1 MEIRPYAAA
10 DAEAACALWNACLP
24 LDRING
30 DNFYRRII
38 YDVNFDP
45 QKYLF
50 AVDRGKPVG
59 FVYGV
64 KRRIPDEIAGL
75 QPDQGWIAAMGVHP
89 SRRGQGVGKALLDA
103 VEGLLAAE
111 GAKKIDV
118 GPYAT
123 NYFCSGVDKDTYA
136 PGVRFFTRRGY
147 TAKGESFSMDIDLHG
162 YQKPA
167 RYVEKKKAL
176 QAAGYRFK
184 AFEPGD
190 ALGLFAFMR
199 EDFGWW
205 LPDVRASILAGRA
218 EKTLILAQ
226 NAGGETVGFVLRA
239 MDGTGERFGPFGTK
253 PSLQGIG
260 LGSTLFH
267 EMMENMTANRIF
279 YTYFLWTSGRNVD
292 IYGTW
297 GMKIYRTYTMLGKTA
312 ADSGAGS
319 SA

>member
-1 MEIRPYAAA
+1 MKIRPYTAG
-10 DAEAACALWNACLP
+10 DAEAACELWNACLP
-24 LDRING
+24 RDRING

-50 AVDRGKPVG
+50 AVEGDELLG

-64 KRRIPDEIAGL
+64 KRRIPDETSGL
-75 QPDQGWIAAMGVHP
+75 QPEQGWIAAMGVHP
-89 SRRGQGVGKALLDA
+89 SRRGQGIGRALLEA
-103 VEGLLAAE
+103 MEKLLIAE
-111 GAKKIDV
+111 GAKKIDI
-118 GPYAT
+118 GPYAS
-123 NYFCSGVDKDTYA
+123 NYFCPGVDKDAYE
-136 PGVRFFTRRGY
+136 PGVRFFTARGY
-147 TAKGESFSMDIDLHG
+147 ETRGESFSMDLNLRG
-162 YQKPA
+162 YQRPL
-167 RYVEKKKAL
+167 RYLEKKKAL
-176 QAAGYRFK
+176 EAAGYRFK

-190 ALGLFAFMR
+190 VLSFFAFMR

-239 MDGTGERFGPFGTK
+239 MDGTAERFGPFGTK

-260 LGSTLFH
+260 LGTTLFH
-267 EMMENMTANRIF
+267 DMMENMTANRIF
-279 YTYFLWTSGRNVD
+279 YTYFLWTGGRNLD

-297 GMKIYRTYTMLGKTA
+297 GMKVYRAYAMLGKTIT
-312 ADSGAGS
+312 D
-319 SA
+319 